1 MKKMKENVATIKEDE
16 EWRIKSDMRTI
27 MEAMDI
33 IRDEERMAKV
43 RKLAKK
49 QSKELSDIAD
59 EEYLRSIGL
68 GKK

>member
-1 MKKMKENVATIKEDE
+1 MKKMKENEATIKEDE